1 MNSDDVA
8 YLIIWSAFGVWCL
21 LSPRSYVRV
30 FTWYSGPGRKFPKPF
45 TIRIFGL
52 LWIILVVSRSLW
64 HIHHRSVITPEPTRP
79 ANGAVVA
86 VSLKF
91 ASDPRFLDET
101 R

>member
-30 FTWYSGPGRKFPKPF
+30 FTWYSPGRKFPKPF

-52 LWIILVVSRSLW
+52 VWIILVVSRSLW

-91 ASDPRFLDET
+91 ATGERLLDET

>member
-1 MNSDDVA
+1 MVRLRGVVLA
-8 YLIIWSAFGVWCL
+8 LAAQLRPRLYL
-21 LSPRSYVRV
+21 
-30 FTWYSGPGRKFPKPF
+30 YSGPGRKFPKPLA
-45 TIRIFGL
+45 IRIFGL

-64 HIHHRSVITPEPTRP
+64 HLHHRSVVTPEPIHP

-91 ASDPRFLDET
+91 AAGARFLNET